1 MVTQISELK
10 AGDGAPD
17 FSAVDQQ
24 GLKHSLNSYRGK
36 SVVLY
41 FYPKDDTPGCTKEAC
56 DFRDNYQ
63 RFVKKGAVIL
73 GVSPD
78 GALSHQKFITKFKLP
93 FPLLVDEDK
102 SISKAYG
109 VWKEKSMYG
118 RKYMGIERSTF
129 VIDPGGKIKQAI
141 RKVGVPGHAQQMLG
155 AL

>member
-36 SVVLY
+36 SAVLY

-56 DFRDNYQ
+56 DFGDNYQ
-63 RFVKKGAVIL
+63 RFVKKGPVIL
-73 GVSPD
+73 GASPD

-141 RKVGVPGHAQQMLG
+141 RKVGV
-155 AL
+155 